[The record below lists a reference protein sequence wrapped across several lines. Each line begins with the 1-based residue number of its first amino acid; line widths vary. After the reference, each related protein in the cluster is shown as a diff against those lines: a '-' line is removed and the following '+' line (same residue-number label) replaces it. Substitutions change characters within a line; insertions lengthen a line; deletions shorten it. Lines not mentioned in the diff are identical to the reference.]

1 MPRLLRTV
9 VPRIRKSIEERG
21 LLVSLSR
28 SVLLPLH
35 LLREYREARGLRAT
49 PEPSPFDQDYG
60 VQTDGELEDWTYL
73 SDLEIPSSN
82 WIHGHDYAPVSP
94 EQFHAAFAHLALK
107 FEDYV
112 FVDFGSGKGR
122 ALLLA
127 SEFPFKR
134 IVGVEF
140 SPELHAI
147 AQRNIA
153 QYQSS
158 RRKCAAVES
167 VCMDFLEFPLPLEP
181 SVLFFFDPCDDALLG
196 RMMTRIA
203 QSVAAH
209 ARELYLVYIAPTKPN
224 ERVLDSADRLVKIV
238 RDSKTCVCVYKAR

>member
-9 VPRIRKSIEERG
+9 VPRIRRSIEERG
-21 LLVSLSR
+21 LLVSLFR
-28 SVLLPLH
+28 SVLLPIH
-35 LLREYREARGLRAT
+35 LFREYRATLALRA
-49 PEPSPFDQDYG
+49 PQEPSRFDREYG
-60 VQTDGELEDWTYL
+60 VETDGELDDWTYL
-73 SDLEIPSSN
+73 SDLEIPSAN
-82 WIHGHDYAPVSP
+82 WIYGNDYAPVAP
-94 EQFHAAFAHLALK
+94 EQFRAALARLPLR

-134 IVGVEF
+134 IVGIEF
-140 SPELHAI
+140 SPELHAV

-153 QYQSS
+153 KHQSP

-181 SVLFFFDPCDDALLG
+181 SVLFFFDPCDRSALA
-196 RMMTRIA
+196 RIMARIA
-203 QSVAAH
+203 QSLAAH
-209 ARELYLVYIAPTKPN
+209 PRELYLVYVAPTAAN
-224 ERVLDSADRLVKIV
+224 EQVLDSAECLTKIV
-238 RDSKTCVCVYKAR
+238 RDNERYVSVYKAR